1 MPQEHTLTQHHSS
14 LVLGVGREGGGGGG
28 GHVTIEQGLSAVY
41 TCLHTGMVSPLQG
54 YLLPL
59 VSSHLITLV
68 SKLLLQLEELFVGS
82 MQVSAPLGKL
92 LLQLV

>member
-1 MPQEHTLTQHHSS
+1 
-14 LVLGVGREGGGGGG
+14 
-28 GHVTIEQGLSAVY
+28 
-41 TCLHTGMVSPLQG
+41 MVSPLQG
-54 YLLPL
+54 YSLPL

-82 MQVSAPLGKL
+82 TQVSAPLGKL

>member
-1 MPQEHTLTQHHSS
+1 
-14 LVLGVGREGGGGGG
+14 
-28 GHVTIEQGLSAVY
+28 
-41 TCLHTGMVSPLQG
+41 MVSPLQG